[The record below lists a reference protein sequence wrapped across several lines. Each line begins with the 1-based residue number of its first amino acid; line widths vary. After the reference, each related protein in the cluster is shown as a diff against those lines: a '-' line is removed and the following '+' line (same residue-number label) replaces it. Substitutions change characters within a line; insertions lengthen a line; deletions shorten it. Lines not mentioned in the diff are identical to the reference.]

1 MGNPSNFFSDKQE
14 MAWILF
20 NILHFERIVL
30 EWQQKPFPHI
40 WLEPKYN
47 KNQNVSK
54 VSEKCSVLEG
64 RDAARI
70 FCLIS
75 KELVMNRVQSLDVGW
90 IVLEWQ
96 HKTPSCFWLEPKFQK
111 NQNCWKV
118 AEKCV
123 ILDIMGETLQPPK
136 NSFWIKQAVEAT
148 FNFMQAKLNCS
159 LSQYGIQDSQG
170 LLEHARM
177 YV

>member
-1 MGNPSNFFSDKQE
+1 MNPVQYPAFRKNRVGMTTKTLSPHLARTE
-14 MAWILF
+14 I
-20 NILHFERIVL
+20 
-30 EWQQKPFPHI
+30 QQK
-40 WLEPKYN
+40 
-47 KNQNVSK
+47 SK
-54 VSEKCSVLEG
+54 CFKGLRKVLRSRGPRCSSYFLSDIQGTCYESCAIAG
-64 RDAARI
+64 
-70 FCLIS
+70 CW
-75 KELVMNRVQSLDVGW
+75 MNRVGMTAQNPFLLLARTE
-90 IVLEWQ
+90 I
-96 HKTPSCFWLEPKFQK
+96 PKK
-111 NQNCWKV
+111 SKLLKGRR
-118 AEKCV
+118 KCV